1 MGTIVAIDD
10 PSKLADVVVTHLNV
24 KLEDK
29 QKRLLR
35 STTLVNGSKRSIR

>member
-29 QKRLLR
+29 QKIIEIY
-35 STTLVNGSKRSIR
+35 NIG